1 MSETSVTEAAAEQH
15 QPRTRQHQAISK
27 LHQKLDS
34 EHQRYDRRISALRQ
48 SVREEQLRHS
58 DAEMGLRG
66 RLRALDFLRNIG
78 QDVRAEKSSEEQREG
93 TMDGERRK
101 EEQEEKAQKK
111 RKGGSEIVRW
121 MEGVRSI
128 SSFTSED
135 PEAGIASE
143 MGSEKGK
150 GKEKQSEE
158 QMRVDERRVSK
169 RFGGVFGPADHASG

>member
-1 MSETSVTEAAAEQH
+1 MSETSVTEAAIRPD
-15 QPRTRQHQAISK
+15 QPRTRQYQAISK

-48 SVREEQLRHS
+48 SVREEQVRHS

-78 QDVRAEKSSEEQREG
+78 QDARAKKSSEEQREG
-93 TMDGERRK
+93 NMEGERDK
-101 EEQEEKAQKK
+101 QEEKAQKK
-111 RKGGSEIVRW
+111 KKGGSEIVRW

-135 PEAGIASE
+135 AEAGVVSE
-143 MGSEKGK
+143 VGDGGK
-150 GKEKQSEE
+150 GKEEQSEE
-158 QMRVDERRVSK
+158 QMRVDERRSSK
-169 RFGGVFGPADHASG
+169 RFGGIFAPADHASG